1 MDWQRIPKGVLVL
14 AILNIIIG
22 IPFILVYGLG
32 LIPIALGIGLLK
44 LKPWA
49 WKLYMVMIFLTI
61 VIVLFGL
68 PDTILAIIIYALLLL
83 YLDSAGVRDAFG
95 TNQMI
100 GQGYK
105 DSVTNLPKRIRDV
118 FHDRSIEH
126 ADELFGKEKIS
137 AANKIYDY
145 IVETSDEDDALAS
158 AYFGLG
164 NIAIHGSD
172 RESAFQ
178 NYKKARRYGHP
189 LNEDSILLI
198 GNCYAEQGSKTADAV
213 EIYLEYIKYRVLETT
228 DELVKKVYALL
239 ESVCQIGEQDSH
251 LLREEAMDRNRVV
264 IDANSRVGW
273 AYCYLGIGHLCEGDT
288 DKAIDHLEKAHKLE
302 PQRALTCYYFGKT
315 YLEINETERAL
326 SAFRRSLELGC
337 EDKDALF
344 QVARILLTQEE
355 VADEHVREAIGYLKD
370 AIKLDGKSE
379 YYYYIGLAYS
389 LCDYHSH
396 AKENL
401 KHTILV
407 DDGYLDAYRLM
418 ARICFKHDEFE
429 EAEPYL
435 RKIRSIDG
443 KDKEARLLLGCL
455 LYELERFDEAVL
467 ELEPVA
473 RNDRRG
479 LYSLARSCSKTDR
492 FDRAIDHLTHFIDI
506 FGEGADSHYYI
517 GCAHANLG
525 GYDDAMQ
532 AFSQS
537 LELEKQSR
545 THLQRGNVF
554 LAQDQ
559 LEGAYTDYME
569 GLSQEPDNAEII
581 YALGNYWY
589 RVGDNE
595 QALSCFNRTIEL
607 DPTHVHAHT
616 GRGLVCEMRK
626 GFPHAM
632 QEYEFATRQECKY
645 ALPYMRLGILYH
657 DQRDYSKSLESLHKA
672 QQYGDEG
679 DALLYYLGS
688 ASVHTER
695 FKEGLDIWKKL
706 YERYPE
712 DKRLEVN
719 IYKSHYC
726 LGRQYILEQKH
737 HEAIVE
743 WEEYIRK
750 YDEDITTRVHLADVY
765 FREFFEKRDADK
777 LERAIKLN
785 YDDRY
790 RYYASLCDIAGGEY
804 EKAIS
809 VLRQLLQNDSN
820 PRLEYHL
827 GLAMLKIGERDK
839 AIEMLKEVISADNG
853 EYRWH
858 ASTIISNEYIKEER
872 FSNAAEMLES
882 ALEKGGYADAD

>member
-49 WKLYMVMIFLTI
+49 WKLYMVMIFLSI
-61 VIVLFGL
+61 VIALFGL
-68 PDTILAIIIYALLLL
+68 PDSILSIVIYILMIL
-83 YLDSAGVRDAFG
+83 YLDSAGVRYAFD

-100 GQGYK
+100 SQEYK
-105 DSVTNLPKRIRDV
+105 DRVTGLISGIAKV

-126 ADELFGKEKIS
+126 ADELFDKGKIN
-137 AANKIYDY
+137 AVNKIYDY

-172 RESAFQ
+172 REPAFQ
-178 NYKKARRYGHP
+178 NYKKAREYGHP
-189 LNEDSILLI
+189 LNEKSILLM
-198 GNCYAEQGSKTADAV
+198 GNCYADQGSKTADAV
-213 EIYLEYIKYRVLETT
+213 EIYLEYIKYRVPETT
-228 DELVKKVYALL
+228 DESVKKVYALL

-251 LLREEAMDRNRVV
+251 LLREEAMGRNRVV
-264 IDANSRVGW
+264 IDVNSRVGW
-273 AYCYLGIGHLCEGDT
+273 AYCYMGIGHLCEGDT
-288 DKAIDHLEKAHKLE
+288 DKAVDHLEKAHKLE
-302 PQRALTCYYFGKT
+302 PQHALTCYYLGRT
-315 YLEINETERAL
+315 YLEINETDRAL
-326 SAFRRSLELGC
+326 SAFGRSLELGC

-344 QVARILLTQEE
+344 QIARILLTQEE
-355 VADEHVREAIGYLKD
+355 VADEHVRKAIGYLEG
-370 AIKLDGKSE
+370 AIKLDGKPE
-379 YYYYIGLAYS
+379 YYYYLGLAHS
-389 LCDYHSH
+389 LGDDYPH
-396 AKENL
+396 AKECL
-401 KHTILV
+401 KQAISM
-407 DDGYLDAYRLM
+407 DDRCLDAYRLI

-443 KDKEARLLLGCL
+443 RDEEARLLLGCL

-525 GYDDAMQ
+525 GYDDAMH
-532 AFSQS
+532 AFSRS

-554 LAQDQ
+554 LAQDH

-607 DPTHVHAHT
+607 DPTHVHAHI
-616 GRGLVCEMRK
+616 GRGVMCEIRK
-626 GFPHAM
+626 SFAHAL
-632 QEYEFATRQECKY
+632 QEYEFATQQECMY

-657 DQRDYSKSLESLHKA
+657 NRQDYSKSLKYLHTA

-688 ASVHTER
+688 ASVHAER

-743 WEEYIRK
+743 WDEYLRK
-750 YDEDITTRVHLADVY
+750 YDEDVTTRAHLADVY
-765 FREFFEKRDADK
+765 FREFFKNRDADK
-777 LERAIKLN
+777 LERAIELN
-785 YDDRY
+785 DDDRY
-790 RYYASLCDIAGGEY
+790 RYYASLCDITGGEY

-809 VLRQLLQNDSN
+809 LLKQLLQNDSN
-820 PRLEYHL
+820 PRLKYHL
-827 GLAMLKIGERDK
+827 GLAMLKMGERDE
-839 AIEMLKEVISADNG
+839 AIEMFKAVISADNNK
-853 EYRWH
+853 YAWH
-858 ASTIISNEYIKEER
+858 ASTIIANEYIKEER
-872 FSNAAEMLES
+872 FSNAAEILES
-882 ALEKGGYADAD
+882 ALENGGYADAD

>member
-1 MDWQRIPKGVLVL
+1 MDWQRIPKGVLIL

-22 IPFILVYGLG
+22 IPFIFLFGLG

-49 WKLYMVMIFLTI
+49 WKLYMVMIFLSI
-61 VIVLFGL
+61 VIALFGL
-68 PDTILAIIIYALLLL
+68 PDTILPIIIYVLILL
-83 YLDSAGVRDAFG
+83 YLDSAGVRDVFG
-95 TNQMI
+95 TRQVV
-100 GQGYK
+100 GQEYK
-105 DSVTNLPKRIRDV
+105 DKVTGLISKTTKV

-126 ADELFGKEKIS
+126 ADGLFGKEKIS

-145 IVETSDEDDALAS
+145 IVETSDEDDALAR
-158 AYFGLG
+158 AYFGRG
-164 NIAIHGSD
+164 NIAMLRSD
-172 RESAFQ
+172 RGFAFD
-178 NYKKARRYGHP
+178 NYKKARKYGHP
-189 LNEDSILLI
+189 LNEDTILLM
-198 GNCYAEQGSKTADAV
+198 GSCYAEQGSKTDDAI
-213 EIYLEYIKYRVLETT
+213 EIYLEYIKYRVPETT
-228 DELVKKVYALL
+228 DESAKKVYALL
-239 ESVCQIGEQDSH
+239 ESVCQIGEQDSRS
-251 LLREEAMDRNRVV
+251 LRERAMDRNREV

-273 AYCYLGIGHLCEGDT
+273 AYCYLGIGYLCEGDT
-288 DKAIDHLEKAHKLE
+288 DKAVDHLEKAHKLE
-302 PQRALTCYYFGKT
+302 SQRALTCYYLGRT
-315 YLEINETERAL
+315 YLEINETARAL

-344 QVARILLTQEE
+344 QIARILLTQEE
-355 VADEHVREAIGYLKD
+355 VADEHVRGAIGYLEG
-370 AIKLDGKSE
+370 AIKLDRKPE
-379 YYYYIGLAYS
+379 YYYYLGLAHS
-389 LCDYHSH
+389 LGDDHPH
-396 AKENL
+396 AKERL
-401 KHTILV
+401 KQAISI
-407 DDGYLDAYRLM
+407 DDRCLDAYRLM

-435 RKIRSIDG
+435 RKIRSMDEG
-443 KDKEARLLLGCL
+443 DEEARLLLGCL

-473 RNDRRG
+473 RNDKRG

-506 FGEGADSHYYI
+506 FGEGADIHYYI

-525 GYDDAMQ
+525 RYDDAVQ
-532 AFSQS
+532 AFSRS

-559 LEGAYTDYME
+559 LESVYTDYME
-569 GLSQEPDNAEII
+569 GLSREPDNAEII

-589 RVGDNE
+589 RVGDSE

-607 DPTHVHAHT
+607 DPAHVHAHI
-616 GRGLVCEMRK
+616 GKGLVCEMRK
-626 GFPHAM
+626 GFAHAM
-632 QEYEFATRQECKY
+632 QEYEFATRQECRY

-657 DQRDYSKSLESLHKA
+657 DQQDYSKSLESLHKA

-726 LGRQYILEQKH
+726 LGHQYILEQKH

-750 YDEDITTRVHLADVY
+750 YDEDVTTRVHLADVY
-765 FREFFEKRDADK
+765 FREFFKNRHVDN
-777 LERAIKLN
+777 LERAIELN
-785 YDDRY
+785 DDDRY
-790 RYYASLCDIAGGEY
+790 RYYASLCDIANGEY

-809 VLRQLLQNDSN
+809 VLKQLLQNDSN
-820 PRLEYHL
+820 PRLKYHL
-827 GLAMLKIGERDK
+827 GIAMLKIGERNK
-839 AIEMLKEVISADNG
+839 AIEMLKEVISADND
-853 EYRWH
+853 EYTWH

-872 FSNAAEMLES
+872 FSNAAEILES
-882 ALEKGGYADAD
+882 ALEKGGHADAD